1 MKTLTGAS
9 SVCLQ
14 PEIPTVPW
22 AASTREVAI
31 RAREDIILLYSA
43 LRWPC
48 TENEVE
54 LLEQVQ
60 KRDTRMIRVLEDLS

>member
-14 PEIPTVPW
+14 PERPTVPW

-31 RAREDIILLYSA
+31 RARQGIILLYSA
-43 LRWPC
+43 LRRPRM
-48 TENEVE
+48 ENDVE
-54 LLEQVQ
+54 LLEQVRR
-60 KRDTRMIRVLEDLS
+60 KAMRMIRVLEDLS

>member
-1 MKTLTGAS
+1 M
-9 SVCLQ
+9 Q

-43 LRWPC
+43 LRRPRM
-48 TENEVE
+48 ENDVE
-54 LLEQVQ
+54 LLEQVRR
-60 KRDTRMIRVLEDLS
+60 KAMRMIRVLEDLC